1 MIIFAALVAAL
12 LMLLAWTDLRHRRLP
27 NGWVLTYG
35 LLCPVGLLLQGAAAS
50 TWLGHAAVAAGA
62 FLVLL
67 GLFAVG
73 GMGGGDVKLGTAV
86 FAWAGPQSL
95 LPALFLVGLAGLLLA
110 LAGLLC
116 DRLLRASRLP
126 ATPITRRMVRAFS
139 AKRGVPYGVA
149 LALGGLAILPAY
161 LQ

>member
-1 MIIFAALVAAL
+1 MIVIAALVAAL
-12 LMLLAWTDLRHRRLP
+12 LMLLGWKDLHHRRLP
-27 NGWVLTYG
+27 DPWVLTYG
-35 LLCPVGLLLQGAAAS
+35 LLCPVGLMLQGATAS
-50 TWLGHAAVAAGA
+50 VWLGHAAVAATA
-62 FLVLL
+62 FIVLL
-67 GLFAVG
+67 GLFALG

-95 LPALFLVGLAGLLLA
+95 LPALFLVALAGLVLA

-116 DRLLRASRLP
+116 DRVLKASRLQSAP
-126 ATPITRRMVRAFS
+126 LTRRIVRSFS

-149 LALGGLAILPAY
+149 LALGGMVALPAY